1 MTASRGRG
9 RSPLAGAGASAAHE
23 GKSESA
29 PPPAADV
36 PAADSGCGWPLALIA
51 AAGAVTMAAHV
62 LGSGVPRGVL
72 WGAHFYAFLPAWAL
86 TVGLAVVAA
95 AALAALTPRGRA
107 LVATVRVPDVEAGP
121 RARRRRVMVA
131 IMMGAAALFWLF
143 RTRHLLLGDG
153 LPLTAR
159 VLEGGSFHPLE
170 PLTAW
175 LQARVHALAR
185 RLFATPG
192 APSWRVAWDA
202 LALGSVVAG
211 ALFVPVAWALAREL
225 AAARA
230 GATAALVLLVLLA
243 QGYVQLFFGYVE
255 NYTWYTLAL
264 ACYLLAALRHLG
276 GRWPLAA
283 PGAALV
289 LALALHLSAAAM
301 MPSFAVLAA
310 RGLMHRAGRA
320 RALRGLALTAA
331 FFATASLALAR
342 LHPGYSLGRSLLDV
356 GRAIGEGSPAQAAGY
371 ALSAR
376 HWRDFL
382 NEQLLIGPLGLFLF
396 LPAAL
401 ATARAWRDPRVA
413 FALAAGAGYL
423 AACWIAGDS
432 NLGYARNWDLLAPS
446 GLVFATGALLL
457 LLRAAPGGLPGGA
470 LVLALAVSLFHT
482 VPWVAVNACE
492 RRALARFETLPLGL
506 GRVESTLGY
515 WQALNGRPVEAERW
529 LRQAVEVAP
538 GNVRAWGFLGKLEAE
553 RGRFAPAARA
563 YAEAVRLRPDV
574 PEYRRGLAQ
583 ARERLAVGP
592 DTAWRPRDDGPRMMQ
607 TPTHP

>member
-1 MTASRGRG
+1 MTKRPRGEPTG
-9 RSPLAGAGASAAHE
+9 FPGASETH
-23 GKSESA
+23 GS
-29 PPPAADV
+29 PAW
-36 PAADSGCGWPLALIA
+36 SSWLIA
-51 AAGAVTMAAHV
+51 AVGAPVVVVHLLA
-62 LGSGVPRGVL
+62 LGPLRGVL

-86 TVGLAVVAA
+86 AVSLVVVAA
-95 AALAALTPRGRA
+95 AALAAFTPRGRA
-107 LVATVRVPDVEAGP
+107 LMATVRVSDVETWL
-121 RARRRRVMVA
+121 RARRRRVMFA
-131 IMMGAAALFWLF
+131 TMLGAATLFWLL
-143 RTRHLLLGDG
+143 RSRHLLLGDG

-159 VLEGGSFHPLE
+159 VLEGGSFHPFE

-175 LQARVHALAR
+175 LQVQVHALAR
-185 RLFATPG
+185 GLFATQG
-192 APSWRVAWDA
+192 APSWRVVWDA

-225 AAARA
+225 AAARS
-230 GATAALVLLVLLA
+230 GAIAALVFLVLLA
-243 QGYVQLFFGYVE
+243 QGYAQLFFGYVE

-264 ACYLLAALRHLG
+264 GLYLLAALRHLG

-289 LALALHLSAAAM
+289 LALTLHLSAAAM
-301 MPSFAVLAA
+301 IPSFAVLAA
-310 RGLMHRAGRA
+310 RGLAHRAGRVC
-320 RALRGLALTAA
+320 ALRDLALTAA
-331 FFATASLALAR
+331 LSAIASLALAR

-356 GRAIGEGSPAQAAGY
+356 ARAIAEGSHAQAAGY

-396 LPAAL
+396 LPGSLAA
-401 ATARAWRDPRVA
+401 ARAWRDPRVA

-446 GLVFATGALLL
+446 GLVFATGALLML
-457 LLRAAPGGLPGGA
+457 VRAAPEGLPGGA

-492 RRALARFETLPLGL
+492 RRSLARFETLPLGL

-515 WQALNGRPVEAERW
+515 WQALNGHAAEAERW
-529 LRQAVEVAP
+529 LRRAVEVAP

-563 YAEAVRLRPDV
+563 YAEAVRLRPDD
-574 PEYRRGLAQ
+574 PEYRLGLAE
-583 ARERLAVGP
+583 ARERLAAGQ
-592 DTAWRPRDDGPRMMQ
+592 DTAWRRRDDRPRVMQ
-607 TPTHP
+607 TPARP